1 MLSTFTITLLG
12 ATSRLL
18 RGTNGLLR
26 AAVAVSV
33 ETCGTVVDAL
43 MRRHQGL
50 CSQYPSLQPGYL
62 VAVAHGSESERRHS
76 LRPAS
81 FASLFTG
88 VLASDRQGEGKSSN
102 ILGWSSLNLK
112 LDIDNW
118 SGRTRESIPSLT

>member
-18 RGTNGLLR
+18 QGTNGLLR
-26 AAVAVSV
+26 VVMAVSV

-43 MRRHQGL
+43 MRRPQGL
-50 CSQYPSLQPGYL
+50 CHQYPSLQPGSP
-62 VAVAHGSESERRHS
+62 VAVARGFEPERRHS

-81 FASLFTG
+81 FANLFTG
-88 VLASDRQGEGKSSN
+88 MLVSDRQGEGKSSN
-102 ILGWSSLNLK
+102 ILGWSSLK